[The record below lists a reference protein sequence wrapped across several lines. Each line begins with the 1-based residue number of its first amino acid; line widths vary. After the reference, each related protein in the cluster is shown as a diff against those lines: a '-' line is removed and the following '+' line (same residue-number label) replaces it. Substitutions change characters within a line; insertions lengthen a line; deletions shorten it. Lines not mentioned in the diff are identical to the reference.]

1 MSSTN
6 RRTRILFLSQVL
18 PYPLDGGPKL
28 RAYYVLRHLAA
39 RHDVTLVAFASRP
52 EELAHVEHLASF
64 CDEVYPVVRRG
75 SRLRDGFALL
85 QSMLDGQPMMIRRH
99 HEQGMAQLVDELL
112 ESGRYDVVHVDQLKM
127 GQYVA
132 HVRTLPKLIDKHNAY
147 ADVVQGVAETERNLP
162 RRWVARTEWP
172 RLARYEGWLCCQFD
186 HVLAVTEEDGH
197 RLQEWAGRPLNL
209 TVMPI
214 AGNPDERAPVDRRPG
229 ARDIL
234 SVGAMFYP
242 PNVDGTLWFT
252 DEVYPRIRERLPDA
266 RLGLI
271 GSRPA
276 PAIRRLARDP
286 SIEVM
291 GYVEDLL
298 PHLERSAVWIAPLRF
313 GSGMRVKI
321 LDAMTW
327 GIPVVST
334 SLGCQG
340 IAAIP
345 GEEILVADDPSTFA
359 DHVVRVI
366 EDRALAD
373 RLAAGGR
380 RLIERVYDWQVTY
393 RVLDEVYERL
403 LER

>member
-1 MSSTN
+1 M
-6 RRTRILFLSQVL
+6 RVLFLSQVL

-39 RHDVTLVAFASRP
+39 RHDVTLVAFAGRS
-52 EELAHVEHLASF
+52 EELTHVEHLASF
-64 CDEVYPVVRRG
+64 CKEVYPVVRNR
-75 SRLRDGFALL
+75 SRVRDGLALV
-85 QSMLDGQPMMIRRH
+85 QSMLDDHPLMIRRH
-99 HEQGMAQLVDELL
+99 HEQGMAHLIEGLL
-112 ESGRYDVVHVDQLKM
+112 DSGHYDVIHVDQLKM
-127 GQYVA
+127 GQYVS

-147 ADVVQGVAETERNLP
+147 ADVVRGVAETERNLP
-162 RRWVARTEWP
+162 RRWVARLEWP
-172 RLARYEGWLCCQFD
+172 RLARYEGWLCRQFD
-186 HVLAVTEEDGH
+186 HVLTVTEEDGQ
-197 RLQEWAGRPLNL
+197 RLQEWAGQPLDL

-214 AGNPDERAPVDRRPG
+214 AGNPDDRPPVRRTPG

-252 DEVYPRIRERLPDA
+252 REVYPLIREELPDA
-266 RLGLI
+266 RLWLVG
-271 GSRPA
+271 GRPA
-276 PAIRRLARDP
+276 PAVRRLARHP
-286 SIEVM
+286 GIEVT

-298 PHLERSAVWIAPLRF
+298 PYLERSAVWIAPLRF

-334 SLGCQG
+334 TLGCQG
-340 IAAIP
+340 IAATP
-345 GEEILVADDPSTFA
+345 GEEMLVADDPPAFA
-359 DHVVRVI
+359 GHVVRVI
-366 EDRALAD
+366 EDRALAG

-380 RLIERVYDWQVTY
+380 RLIERVYDWQIAY